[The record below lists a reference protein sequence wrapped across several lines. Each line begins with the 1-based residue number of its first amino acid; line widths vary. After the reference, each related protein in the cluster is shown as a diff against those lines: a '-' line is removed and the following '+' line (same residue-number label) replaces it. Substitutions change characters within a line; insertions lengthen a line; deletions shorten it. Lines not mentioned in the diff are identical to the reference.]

1 MNYLEVKVRN
11 IFILNLI
18 LILDY
23 STQKDVIK
31 EIIKEED
38 EYKNNNIKNI
48 EENNL
53 KNKNININNDKD
65 KNDNT
70 KFNKENN
77 FQLINNK
84 INPDNN
90 FQKLSMKD
98 LNYLKKRKLSN
109 YKIKND
115 NQNYFNSF
123 KKSRLGIQNET
134 EDISKFRAG
143 LFSAG
148 SSINNNIIIP
158 IIQMRDHKNLL
169 IFDGIQKRQNNN
181 LNVREKIFSESKEI
195 KNINQLNNYKL
206 YNIYSNGRNNIK
218 RKNWKNKYN
227 TYMDIK
233 IGIENKENRKNI
245 LNKLHKIKIEK
256 GMMNSSIV
264 SNFNKKLFGEQ
275 NFILPR
281 LFNATNKKNIKNFFS
296 KSSNKIIDNNINI
309 N

>member
-38 EYKNNNIKNI
+38 EYKNNNIKNS

-148 SSINNNIIIP
+148 SSTNNNIIIP